1 MLCVRLNN
9 ESNFMEIIDKYFNE
23 SSRVIDSLNKD
34 QAIIELMARKIFELK
49 KTDNKIM
56 IGGNG
61 GSCADAEHF
70 AGELVCTFKD
80 PKRRG
85 VSGISLT
92 NNSSA
97 ITAWSNDFG
106 FNTFFAR
113 QVESLGNTGDILF
126 LISTGGGNKENGA
139 SMNLVLAAEKAK
151 EMGIQIFSISGKGG
165 GILKDF
171 SDLSVVVD
179 SDVTSN
185 IQEAHIVIIHMIC
198 LYIDYL
204 DKEERATVD

>member
-1 MLCVRLNN
+1 MNISEN
-9 ESNFMEIIDKYFNE
+9 YFEE
-23 SSRVIDSLNKD
+23 SSRVIKSLKKD
-34 QAIIELMARKIFELK
+34 HTIVELMAKKIFQLRH
-49 KTDNKIM
+49 TDNKIM

-80 PKRRG
+80 PKRKG
-85 VSGISLT
+85 ISGISLT

-97 ITAWSNDFG
+97 ITAWANDFG
-106 FNTFFAR
+106 FDTFFTR
-113 QVESLGNTGDILF
+113 QVESLGKKGDILF
-126 LISTGGGNKENGA
+126 LITTGGGNKKTGA
-139 SMNLVLAAEKAK
+139 SMNLVSAAEKAK
-151 EMGIQIFSISGKGG
+151 KMGIQIFSISGKGG

-171 SDLSVVVD
+171 SDLSIVVD

-198 LYIDYL
+198 LHLDYL
-204 DKEERATVD
+204 DEEERLAVD